1 MSDTPPSRLG
11 HAPLALSCHHTIQTD
26 TETLLAGLRDLNLEH
41 CKPSKL
47 PGATPRTHDLT
58 PLDPSEHKLYRRVV
72 GRFLHCSA
80 HRRDFAFTF
89 NQLCR
94 GVQSPTVSDMQAL
107 RKLARYIKGT
117 LHYKLNIRPRH
128 NTDLKIEAYTDADW
142 AGQSDRH
149 SITGGL
155 LVLDG
160 VNVSSWA
167 RTQKAIATSSGESE
181 LYAMS
186 VGAAEALGLRELLT
200 DIGLPTTVRLRCDST
215 AAMGTAT
222 RQGLGRMK
230 HVQVRDLA
238 LQQWIADGRLTLQN
252 VASSA
257 KKRARLPN
265 WSKTPVILS
274 CATQGAIPVSR
285 RRPNRVKIHPACL
298 NAHNQRGESAPKVSP
313 VRYSTCVTN
322 VRAKLRTDWTAL
334 SAPPLLSCECV
345 GLARV
350 VTLIPRSIKLACT
363 LSRTQQI
370 AGSLSK

>member
-1 MSDTPPSRLG
+1 MVVTRFR
-11 HAPLALSCHHTIQTD
+11 QTQK
-26 TETLLAGLRDLNLEH
+26 LLAGLRDLNLEH

-58 PLDPSEHKLYRRVV
+58 SLEPSEHKLYRRVV
-72 GRFLHCSA
+72 GRFLYCSA
-80 HRRDFAFTF
+80 HRGDFAFTL

-94 GVQSPTVSDMQAL
+94 RVQSPTVSDMQAL
-107 RKLARYIKGT
+107 RKLARCIKGT
-117 LHYKLNIRPRH
+117 LHYKLNIRPRP

-160 VNVSSWA
+160 ANVSSWA

-181 LYAMS
+181 LYPMS

-238 LQQWIADGRLTLQN
+238 LQKWIADGRLTLQKI
-252 VASSA
+252 ASSA
-257 KKRARLPN
+257 NAADLLTKH
-265 WSKTPVILS
+265 
-274 CATQGAIPVSR
+274 VSQ
-285 RRPNRVKIHPACL
+285 NVL
-298 NAHNQRGESAPKVSP
+298 QSLVPK
-313 VRYSTCVTN
+313 
-322 VRAKLRTDWTAL
+322 LG
-334 SAPPLLSCECV
+334 LL
-345 GLARV
+345 
-350 VTLIPRSIKLACT
+350 
-363 LSRTQQI
+363 Q
-370 AGSLSK
+370 

>member
-1 MSDTPPSRLG
+1 MDDFIKTGPPVAVEAVTEYLERVAQLKVTVVLDKFGKQARFLG
-11 HAPLALSCHHTIQTD
+11 SFITKVHGGYTIQTD

-58 PLDPSEHKLYRRVV
+58 PLEPSEHKLYRRVV
-72 GRFLHCSA
+72 GRFLYCSA
-80 HRRDFAFTF
+80 HRGDFAFSL

-94 GVQSPTVSDMQAL
+94 RVQSPTVSDMQAL

-186 VGAAEALGLRELLT
+186 VGAAEALAFESSSLT
-200 DIGLPTTVRLRCDST
+200 LVCRQLFDFVVTV
-215 AAMGTAT
+215 
-222 RQGLGRMK
+222 Q
-230 HVQVRDLA
+230 
-238 LQQWIADGRLTLQN
+238 QQWELQH
-252 VASSA
+252 
-257 KKRARLPN
+257 
-265 WSKTPVILS
+265 
-274 CATQGAIPVSR
+274 
-285 RRPNRVKIHPACL
+285 VKVL
-298 NAHNQRGESAPKVSP
+298 DE
-313 VRYSTCVTN
+313 
-322 VRAKLRTDWTAL
+322 
-334 SAPPLLSCECV
+334 
-345 GLARV
+345 
-350 VTLIPRSIKLACT
+350 
-363 LSRTQQI
+363 
-370 AGSLSK
+370 

>member
-1 MSDTPPSRLG
+1 
-11 HAPLALSCHHTIQTD
+11 
-26 TETLLAGLRDLNLEH
+26 
-41 CKPSKL
+41 
-47 PGATPRTHDLT
+47 
-58 PLDPSEHKLYRRVV
+58 
-72 GRFLHCSA
+72 
-80 HRRDFAFTF
+80 
-89 NQLCR
+89 
-94 GVQSPTVSDMQAL
+94 MQAL

-160 VNVSSWA
+160 ANVYSWARTQKAIATSSGANVYSWA

-186 VGAAEALGLRELLT
+186 VGAAEALGLRELLI
-200 DIGLPTTVRLRCDST
+200 DIGLPTTVRLRRDST

-238 LQQWIADGRLTLQN
+238 LQQWIADGRLTLQK

-257 KKRARLPN
+257 NVADLLTKH
-265 WSKTPVILS
+265 
-274 CATQGAIPVSR
+274 VSQ
-285 RRPNRVKIHPACL
+285 NVL
-298 NAHNQRGESAPKVSP
+298 QSLVPK
-313 VRYSTCVTN
+313 
-322 VRAKLRTDWTAL
+322 LG
-334 SAPPLLSCECV
+334 LL
-345 GLARV
+345 
-350 VTLIPRSIKLACT
+350 
-363 LSRTQQI
+363 Q
-370 AGSLSK
+370 